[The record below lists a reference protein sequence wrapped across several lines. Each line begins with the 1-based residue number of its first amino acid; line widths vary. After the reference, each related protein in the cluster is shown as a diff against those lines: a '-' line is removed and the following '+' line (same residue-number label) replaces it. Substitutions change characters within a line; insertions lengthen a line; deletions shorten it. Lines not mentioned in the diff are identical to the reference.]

1 MHANSSL
8 SLSAAHSPLCVS
20 FSLMLELVTVPLL
33 AFWLCV
39 GHGQTWVHILS
50 FVTHPSI
57 FKLFPFLGYMYFL
70 FKVLI
75 LLLQFRQQ
83 LALSFFEPQLIFNTV
98 PLFSNPLHVFK
109 YFLELTQAST
119 CSLAC
124 CLLGILCL
132 YRINN
137 VFWLFLPLFLA
148 DLCYPTPPNFHYLVA
163 QEEFL
168 S

>member
-1 MHANSSL
+1 
-8 SLSAAHSPLCVS
+8 
-20 FSLMLELVTVPLL
+20 MLELVTVPLL

-39 GHGQTWVHILS
+39 GHGQTWAHILS
-50 FVTHPSI
+50 FVTPPSI

-70 FKVLI
+70 FKELI

-132 YRINN
+132 YRINIMYSDY
-137 VFWLFLPLFLA
+137 FYLSSLIA

-163 QEEFL
+163 QKN
-168 S
+168 SWIKGMCCSTTIYTQRSDIIPN